1 MVVNVRRVAVSPLAE
16 PKTLRKS
23 SSPFA
28 SLSGPVPTSPPTF
41 FFFLRAGGS
50 GCIHALCPCL
60 TAPARKSRFKPILDP
75 EPGAA
80 APVGRGRY
88 EASPSWSVEW
98 IPKHFTYLEVSSTS

>member
-41 FFFLRAGGS
+41 FFFFFEVWREWLHS
-50 GCIHALCPCL
+50 CPLPLPDSSCQE
-60 TAPARKSRFKPILDP
+60 KPVQTHP
-75 EPGAA
+75 RP
-80 APVGRGRY
+80 
-88 EASPSWSVEW
+88 
-98 IPKHFTYLEVSSTS
+98 

>member
-41 FFFLRAGGS
+41 FFFFFCGVEGVVAFMPF
-50 GCIHALCPCL
+50 AL
-60 TAPARKSRFKPILDP
+60 A
-75 EPGAA
+75 
-80 APVGRGRY
+80 
-88 EASPSWSVEW
+88 
-98 IPKHFTYLEVSSTS
+98 